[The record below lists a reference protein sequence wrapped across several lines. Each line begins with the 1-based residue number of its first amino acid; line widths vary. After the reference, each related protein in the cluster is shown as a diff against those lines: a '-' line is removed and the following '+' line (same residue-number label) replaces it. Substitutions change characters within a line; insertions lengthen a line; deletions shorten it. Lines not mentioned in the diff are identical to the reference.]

1 MTDTAPARSITK
13 SVTIDRP
20 ASEVHSYLSDARN
33 WPQWSIV
40 NVLAIESGTHP
51 GWWQMTTPRGHGEL
65 RIRADAATGLL
76 DHDFRDPQASWTVP
90 ARVVP
95 NGRGAEF
102 LITFFQPPALDDDEF
117 DRQAALLDT
126 ELAALKNILQNQPPG
141 AA

>member
-1 MTDTAPARSITK
+1 MTDAAPVRSITR

-20 ASEVHSYLSDARN
+20 AADVHAYLSDARN
-33 WPQWSIV
+33 WPQWAIV
-40 NVLAIESGTHP
+40 NVLAIEAAADP
-51 GWWQMTTPRGHGEL
+51 GWWQMTTPRGPGEL
-65 RIRADAATGLL
+65 RIRADASTGLL

-117 DRQAALLDT
+117 GRQAALVDT
-126 ELAALKNILQNQPPG
+126 ELATLRDILQNESG
-141 AA
+141 G